1 MAFEQSDTSQDTC
14 FPLADKTTTIMAI
27 AAGLAVA
34 NVYTVQPLLNV
45 IGESLAMRPA
55 NLGLA
60 VTLTQLGYAAGLIL
74 LVPLGD
80 LLNRRSLIVGQ
91 TGLSFLALAIVALSD
106 SPGLFLFALAAVGAL
121 AVSVQTLVAFAGT
134 LALPERRGA
143 AVGKVTGGIVIG
155 ILVARAVSGGVSE
168 LLGWRAVYAISALVS
183 LVTTLALSRA
193 LPGDPRQPGT
203 ASYGSILRSL
213 PRFFLDDRLLRR
225 RAVYA
230 FIIFAAFSTF
240 WTAVVFPL
248 TDAPFRLSNTQ
259 VGLFGLVGI
268 AGTLGARGAGKLV
281 DKGSEQRVTGTALA
295 LLCLSWAPI
304 ALLSFSLWWLA
315 VGIVLLDLA
324 VQAVHVTNQTL
335 IVGRHPDAA
344 GRVIAVYMVFYSLG
358 SAAGAAASTYVY
370 SVSGWHG
377 VCLAG
382 ATISIA
388 GLLFWASTARTPTDN
403 LLALAVSPCPD

>member
-1 MAFEQSDTSQDTC
+1 MTLKHSDASEDAG
-14 FPLADKTTTIMAI
+14 FPLTDQTTTVMAI

-55 NLGLA
+55 SLGLA

-91 TGLSFLALAIVALSD
+91 TGLSGVALGAVALSD

-121 AVSVQTLVAFAGT
+121 AVTVQMLVAFAGT
-134 LALPERRGA
+134 LALPEKRGT

-155 ILVARAVSGGVSE
+155 ILAARAVSGSVSD
-168 LLGWRAVYAISALVS
+168 LLGWRAVYAISALAS
-183 LVTTLALSRA
+183 LVTTLVLSRT
-193 LPGDPRQPGT
+193 LPGDPSPPRA

-213 PRFFLDDRLLRR
+213 PRFLVADRVMRR
-225 RAVYA
+225 RVIYG

-248 TDAPFRLSNTQ
+248 TDAPFHLSHTQ

-268 AGTLGARGAGKLV
+268 AGALGARGAGKLV
-281 DKGSEQRVTGTALA
+281 DRGAEQRVTGAALT
-295 LLCLSWAPI
+295 LLCLSWALI
-304 ALLSFSLWWLA
+304 ALMPFSLWWLA
-315 VGIVLLDLA
+315 GGIVFLDLA

-377 VCLAG
+377 VCMAG
-382 ATISIA
+382 AAISIA
-388 GLLFWASTARTPTDN
+388 GLLFWASTARTARHN
-403 LLALAVSPCPD
+403 LLTLAVPPCPD